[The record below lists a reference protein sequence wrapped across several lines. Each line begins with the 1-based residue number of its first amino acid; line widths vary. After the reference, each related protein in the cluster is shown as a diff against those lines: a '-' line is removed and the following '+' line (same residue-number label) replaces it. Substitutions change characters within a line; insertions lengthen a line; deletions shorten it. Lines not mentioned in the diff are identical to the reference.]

1 MKNLKYIFLASSLFL
16 FTNCNDPE
24 DVDLNLVVEE
34 EAKPALTAGSADFS
48 KYIAIGNSF
57 TAGFTDN
64 ALFIASQENSF
75 PNLLSQKF
83 SLVGG
88 GNFSQPLMNDNF
100 GGLLLGGSPVLDP
113 LTGKNLFAPRLYFYS
128 DSNSACPDFTGPVVL
143 GIDPNDTNTQVAS
156 STTDFLLNNPTGPF
170 NNMGVPGAKS
180 FHLLAPGYGS
190 LANVPLG
197 LANPYFVRMASEP
210 SASVLGDV
218 LAQAPTFFT
227 LWVGINDVLG
237 YALSG
242 GDGSSAIT
250 PIDGAPGVGFNQTY
264 ATLIGAV
271 TAGGA
276 QGVVAN
282 IPDVTSIPHF
292 TTVPY
297 NPLDPNDECL
307 QAYVDQIPTL
317 NGVFGQLNQVFA
329 FLESQGVPNAT
340 DRQIVFSTTEA
351 SAVVIKDKSLVDLSA
366 QIAGVLKQSPAFP
379 AFVQSFGLPVEA
391 APTVADLFG
400 LAYGQ
405 ARQAT
410 ADDLFVLPSSSII
423 GTVNTSS
430 VEFLMSRGLSQALA
444 GQFSV
449 EGVSL
454 PLADKWVLLPSEQAE
469 IAAATTAFNTTIA
482 ASATQAGLGLVDA
495 NGLMNKL
502 ADGGV
507 TSGNFILTS
516 VLVRG
521 GAFSLDGVHPTAR
534 GYALIANEFMKAI
547 DVAYGSNFE
556 ASGSLLDIGAY
567 PTNYSSTLQ

>member
-16 FTNCNDPE
+16 FTNCSDPE
-24 DVDLNLVVEE
+24 DVDLNPIVEE
-34 EAKPALTAGSADFS
+34 EAKPALTAGSANFS
-48 KYIAIGNSF
+48 KYVAIGNSF

-64 ALFIASQENSF
+64 ALFIASQQNSF

-100 GGLLLGGSPVLDP
+100 GGLLLGGSPVLHP
-113 LTGKNLFAPRLYFYS
+113 LTGKNLFGPRLYFYN
-128 DSNSACPDFTGPVVL
+128 DSNSACPDYTGPVVL
-143 GIDPNDTNTQVAS
+143 GIDPNDTNTQVSS

-197 LANPYFVRMASEP
+197 LANPYFVRMASES

-218 LAQAPTFFT
+218 LAQSPTFFT

-292 TTVPY
+292 TTVPFD
-297 NPLDPNDECL
+297 PLDPNDECL
-307 QAYVDQIPTL
+307 QAYTNQIPTL

-340 DRQIVFSTTEA
+340 DRQIIFSTTEA
-351 SAVVIKDKSLVDLSA
+351 SAVVVKDKSLDDLSA
-366 QIAGVLKQSPAFP
+366 QIAGVLKLSPAFP

-391 APTVADLFG
+391 APVVADLFG
-400 LAYGQ
+400 FIYGQ

-410 ADDLFVLPSSSII
+410 AGDLFVLPSSSII

-430 VEFLMSRGLSQALA
+430 VAFLMSQGLSQALA

-469 IAAATTAFNTTIA
+469 IATATSVFNATIA

-495 NGLMNKL
+495 NSLMNKL
-502 ADGGV
+502 ANGGF

-516 VLVRG
+516 ALVRG

-547 DVAYGSNFE
+547 DVTYGSNFE